1 MTTAG
6 FVSGTRDQTTP
17 TRCSRGAAVS
27 SVLLGASLV
36 AVLPVLTRA
45 AFYVG
50 VLAAASA
57 ALALVAGYVLF
68 TRATLVVRTVAALAA
83 GSTLLG
89 HMLQILEGLPGARGL
104 GRLTLLEGGAALGL
118 AAAVIAFLLT
128 DALLHRPEQAPDH
141 PYAL

>member
-1 MTTAG
+1 VTTAG
-6 FVSGTRDQTTP
+6 FVSGTRDQVTP
-17 TRCSRGAAVS
+17 TRCSRAAALS

-57 ALALVAGYVLF
+57 ALALVAGSVLWS
-68 TRATLVVRTVAALAA
+68 RATLIVRTVAALAA

-89 HMLQILEGLPGARGL
+89 ELLQIFQGLPGAREL
-104 GRLTLLEGGAALGL
+104 GRLTLVEIAAALGL
-118 AAAVIAFLLT
+118 SAAVLALLLA